1 MHIRNTLLLLLLPL
15 ASLTAQENTFYR
27 PASATSVTVPKGAQR
42 TIWPADYKVY
52 GFDYE
57 GLRAVLA
64 QAPREFTSAANSKTF
79 RITLPDANGNAET
92 FAVFQTGMMEPALET
107 RFPGI
112 RTYAGVSV
120 THPGRSLRITTSL
133 RGLRVMVLRPDMGVE
148 YLEPYVWG
156 QTEHYIMYN
165 RADLPANENR
175 LLARTWMPDESVPP
189 MDYGD
194 RPYVPAAEDRG
205 PQLAP
210 VELKIYRYVVAATGE
225 FTQDHGGTEESGFA
239 AVVEYTNM
247 ISAIYERDMAMR
259 LQLVPGSADVVYA
272 NPDTDP
278 YQGTDVIGWMSQNPI
293 IVSSLVGTANFD
305 IGHVYARYMGGA
317 AIGVAGGITCT
328 DGKARGCS
336 AGNGFMDYGDFF
348 VSVIGQ
354 EVGHQLSG
362 GHTWNRC
369 GGGGGRA
376 GLTAFEPGSGSTIM
390 SYAGACGSD
399 NIQFNTDLYFHSG
412 SIEEIQFFFTESIG
426 NTCGTFVAT
435 TNNAPTVTLSYVDN
449 FFIPI
454 GTPFELEGTA
464 SDPDG
469 ETVNYCWEEI
479 DAGPETPLGEPIGN
493 TATFRTILPVDHG
506 QRYFPKIQTVIN
518 NQTDMAEQ
526 LPSYSRDLTFRLTA
540 RDNRPEGGGVG
551 WADVAFKATALA
563 GPFVVL
569 EPNTASVT
577 WRQGTYVE
585 VRWDVAN
592 SHKAPVSC
600 SSVDVQLSTDGGFT
614 YPITLAS
621 GTGNDGSQF
630 VLVPNG
636 VLSTKARVRV
646 KAANN
651 IFYDISNSNF
661 RIEAAQVPAF
671 GVSLSNDAAQICL
684 PEVFSTNIASAA
696 VLGFGNVISL
706 DIVGGVPPGADVNFT
721 NSVINPGESTGITV
735 NLNGVTVEGDFD
747 IVVRAVADNSDT
759 LLRVI
764 RLHLV
769 SNNFS
774 ALALE
779 SPVDGTTGLEQIQSL
794 FWNLSNDAETYEVQ
808 LATSPSFATAT
819 MISAQSNLTLDSF
832 YIPVFLEKNTAYYWR
847 VRPFNECGVHDW
859 TEPYFFSTLVE
870 SCSVVVGNDL
880 PKNISASTQP
890 TIESKINVLG
900 GAMFNKVNV
909 KQIKGYHEFFG
920 DLEANLISP
929 QGTTV
934 LLFKNRCNNYNGYFN
949 FGMNDVAPTNFLC
962 PPSNNGTTYQ
972 PQNDL
977 SAMSGQPSTGE
988 WTLRIKDNQFGA
1000 GGQLTGFEL
1009 EFCSS
1014 VSLNPPYLVKNIPLQ
1029 LNSGAN
1035 APVGGD
1041 LLLVEDANNTA
1052 SELIYTLVTKPQF
1065 GRMEKNWGG
1074 EMQPGDQFTQ
1084 ADINSGAVRYF
1095 EYGYSAGPDF
1105 FRFTVTDG
1113 EGGYFGTPAFEIQPL
1128 NVSTGNPAN
1137 EAPLFMVHPNPTRD
1151 GAWVS
1156 LSEALTAPAR
1166 VTVISAGGQWISEQE
1181 LPVGTERLWVP
1192 LNKLP
1197 IGLYMVRLEAE
1208 NGVAVRK
1215 LVKGE

>member
-1 MHIRNTLLLLLLPL
+1 MLIRYTFLLLLLPFAFL
-15 ASLTAQENTFYR
+15 HAQENTFYR
-27 PASATSVTVPKGAQR
+27 PVTAASVTVPEGAQR
-42 TIWPADYKVY
+42 AIWPSEFKAFR
-52 GFDYE
+52 FDYE
-57 GLRAVLA
+57 ALRNTLS
-64 QAPREFTSAANSKTF
+64 QAPREFTAAANSKTF
-79 RITLPDANGNAET
+79 RITLPDANGEAET
-92 FAVFQTGMMEPALET
+92 FAVYQTGMMEPALET

-112 RTYAGVSV
+112 RTYAGVSI

-133 RGLRVMVLRPDMGVE
+133 RGLRCMVLRPDMGVE
-148 YLEPYVWG
+148 YLEPYAWG
-156 QTEHYIMYN
+156 QTEHYIMFN
-165 RADLPANENR
+165 RASLPANQNR
-175 LLARTWMPDESVPP
+175 LLARPWMPDESVPP

-194 RPYVPAAEDRG
+194 KPYAPAAEDRG
-205 PQLAP
+205 PSLAP
-210 VELKIYRYVVAATGE
+210 LEMKIYRFVAAATGE

-247 ISAIYERDMAMR
+247 ISAIYERDMTMR
-259 LQLVPGSADVVYA
+259 LQLVAGSADVVYS

-278 YQGTDVIGWMSQNPI
+278 YTGTDVIGWMSQNPT

-328 DGKARGCS
+328 EGKARGCS
-336 AGNGFMDYGDFF
+336 AGNGSGDYGDFF

-376 GLTAFEPGSGSTIM
+376 GNTAFEPGSGSTIL

-426 NTCGTFVAT
+426 NNCGSFVPT
-435 TNNAPTVTLSYVDN
+435 TNHAPEVTLSYVDN

-479 DAGPETPLGEPIGN
+479 DAGPETPLGEPVGN
-493 TATFRTILPVDHG
+493 TATFRTLPPVDHG
-506 QRYFPKIQTVIN
+506 HRYFPKIQTVIG
-518 NQTDMAEQ
+518 NQVDFAEQ
-526 LPSYSRDLTFRLTA
+526 LPEYSRDLTFRLTA

-551 WADVAFKATALA
+551 WTDVAFKATALA
-563 GPFVVL
+563 GPFVVQ
-569 EPNTASVT
+569 EPNTASVI
-577 WRQGTYVE
+577 WRQGAYVE

-592 SHKAPVSC
+592 SNKAPVGC
-600 SSVDVQLSTDGGFT
+600 AIVDIQLSTDGGFT

-621 GTGNDGSQF
+621 ATGNDGSQY
-630 VLVPNG
+630 VLVPDD

-646 KAANN
+646 KAADN
-651 IFYDISNSNF
+651 IFYDISNTNF
-661 RIEAAQVPAF
+661 RIEAAQTPSF
-671 GVSLSNDAAQICL
+671 GVSLDNDAAQICL
-684 PEVFSTNIASAA
+684 PEVFSTSLASAS
-696 VLGFGNVISL
+696 VLGFSEAISL
-706 DIVGGVPPGADVNFT
+706 DVAGGVPPGAEVTFSNA
-721 NSVINPGESTGITV
+721 VINPGESVDVTV

-747 IVVRAVADNSDT
+747 ILVRAVAANSDT
-759 LLRVI
+759 LLRSI

-769 SNNFS
+769 SNDFS
-774 ALALE
+774 SLALVT
-779 SPVDGTTGLEQIQSL
+779 PVDGTTGLVQVQSL
-794 FWNLSNDAETYEVQ
+794 YWNLAVDAQTYEVQ
-808 LATSPSFATAT
+808 LATSPSFSPATVV
-819 MISAQSNLTLDSF
+819 SAQSNVTIDSF
-832 YIPVFLEKNTAYYWR
+832 KVPIFLEKNTAYYWR
-847 VRPFNECGVHDW
+847 VRPFNECGIHDW

-870 SCSVVVGNDL
+870 NCTVAAASDL
-880 PKNISASTQP
+880 PKNISASAQP
-890 TIESKINVLG
+890 TVESKINVFG
-900 GAMFNKVNV
+900 GATFNTVNV
-909 KQIKGYHEFFG
+909 KQIKGYHEYFG

-934 LLFKNRCNNYNGYFN
+934 LLFKNRCINYNGYFN
-949 FGMNDVAPTNFLC
+949 FSLNDVAPGNFSC
-962 PPSNNGTTYQ
+962 PPANNGLAYK
-972 PQNDL
+972 PQNSL
-977 SAMSGQPSTGE
+977 STLNGQTSGGE
-988 WTLRIKDNQFGA
+988 WTLRVKDNQFGG

-1029 LNSGAN
+1029 LNSGTN
-1035 APVGGD
+1035 APVSSD
-1041 LLLVEDANNTA
+1041 LLLVEDANNMA
-1052 SELIYTLVTKPQF
+1052 SELLYTLVTRPQF
-1065 GRMEKNWGG
+1065 GSLQKNWTG

-1084 ADINSGAVRYF
+1084 ADINSGAIRYF
-1095 EYGYSAGPDF
+1095 EYGFSAGSDF
-1105 FRFTVTDG
+1105 FRFTVTDN

-1137 EAPLFMVHPNPTRD
+1137 EAPRFMVHPNPTRD
-1151 GAWVS
+1151 GVWLT

-1166 VTVISAGGQWISEQE
+1166 ITVLSAGGQWVSEQE
-1181 LPVGTERLWVP
+1181 LPAGAERLWVP
-1192 LNKLP
+1192 MNKLP
-1197 IGLYMVRLEAE
+1197 VGLYMVRLESE
-1208 NGVAVRK
+1208 NGVSVRK